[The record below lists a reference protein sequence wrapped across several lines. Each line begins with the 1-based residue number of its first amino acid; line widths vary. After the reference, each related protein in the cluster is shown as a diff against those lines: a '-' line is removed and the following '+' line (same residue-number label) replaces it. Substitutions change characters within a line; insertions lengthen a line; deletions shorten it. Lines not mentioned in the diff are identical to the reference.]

1 MYFLKKTYCLLIWVI
16 IVLFWGGCKGF
27 SYYYCTVNS
36 YGKPSL
42 QKNYYLVPIDSSMMD
57 NPFQY
62 LEYKKVLEARLKK
75 LGYVQT
81 DSTKADLR
89 IDWAYYFGD
98 AHYAG
103 TRSSTTTNKYS
114 WSNTSTTSRTDA
126 TVSAYGSARTNY
138 GSNTTTAN
146 ASAYGSSTTN
156 RQSTN
161 NSYGSTVSNTSE
173 QAIYKHDLGCV
184 IMAYDRNTNEPIW
197 MVESIDHG
205 EKESLREYM
214 MWAIVA
220 ACSKI
225 GTNEISEVCI
235 QDYEKKDLLREI
247 EEASSVVNSSGV
259 KSRIVIL
266 PETITPAFESF
277 RSASVYN
284 MSKSKKKIAESSFI
298 SEIDLDLKNAKTTND
313 LDLID
318 LKIKYLEQY
327 STINSG
333 VRSDVQRLKETLS
346 VKRQDLQ

>member
-1 MYFLKKTYCLLIWVI
+1 
-16 IVLFWGGCKGF
+16 
-27 SYYYCTVNS
+27 
-36 YGKPSL
+36 
-42 QKNYYLVPIDSSMMD
+42 
-57 NPFQY
+57 
-62 LEYKKVLEARLKK
+62 
-75 LGYVQT
+75 
-81 DSTKADLR
+81 
-89 IDWAYYFGD
+89 
-98 AHYAG
+98 
-103 TRSSTTTNKYS
+103 
-114 WSNTSTTSRTDA
+114 
-126 TVSAYGSARTNY
+126 
-138 GSNTTTAN
+138 
-146 ASAYGSSTTN
+146 
-156 RQSTN
+156 
-161 NSYGSTVSNTSE
+161 
-173 QAIYKHDLGCV
+173 
-184 IMAYDRNTNEPIW
+184 MAYDRNTNEPIW